1 MSLVTTASSYG
12 PTSARQ
18 SRSTSAVFP
27 DPTGPPTPMRTGLLI
42 APPSRDIQPGME
54 SGVSERRD
62 VLRDRRR
69 AQLVLAAR
77 LRVKRGVAD
86 ARLHLAQQA
95 LRGDPAER
103 DEAGGHRRQARRN
116 APEKREDRD
125 PGRDLQIGRDA
136 AEDSGGVSA
145 RPMVAEQPRIAA
157 EERSRED
164 LPQIGRASC
173 RERGEGAAG

>member
-42 APPSRDIQPGME
+42 APPSRDIQPGIE
-54 SGVSERRD
+54 SGVSERCD

-103 DEAGGHRRQARRN
+103 DEAGGDPRQARRA
-116 APEKREDRD
+116 APRRRENRGPWPDLSICRDRT
-125 PGRDLQIGRDA
+125 Q
-136 AEDSGGVSA
+136 ESA
-145 RPMVAEQPRIAA
+145 R
-157 EERSRED
+157 S
-164 LPQIGRASC
+164 LRA
-173 RERGEGAAG
+173 